1 MAYYNCHIPS
11 LHTPMTAVIDFR
23 GMTTISFSFSFPIF
37 SNVRVVCRRGP
48 GFRLLAVSLLP
59 ISPGTLCYG
68 SPDAGHTVVNTNPVL
83 DAKMRC
89 LP

>member
-23 GMTTISFSFSFPIF
+23 GMCPPFSPVLSPF
-37 SNVRVVCRRGP
+37 SNVRVVRRRRP